1 MNPTPR
7 DPEQYGGRDTD
18 GNGEAPARRR
28 PSRDVLP
35 TELVPQTGAKARVV
49 RLISGDL
56 LITVNPVDGSEA
68 EPCPPGVRPA
78 APQKRTAEDRAAR
91 ERAAEP
97 PVPPGPPAP
106 QLPLLERQEERGRL
120 VRLLT
125 RGRSVRLSGPSGSG
139 RTALLDAVA
148 ADCAELA
155 PDGVVRLSGHRRT
168 APDLLQA
175 LYETVYDAPLYRPGH
190 DELLTALSGIGA
202 VVVVDDLEIEGAA
215 LDELLDATP
224 ECAFLFGTTP
234 DVAAEA
240 ELDEVSLAGLS
251 RAAATDLLGRVAGRP
266 LTDEEANWSGDLW
279 FESEGLPLRFVQAGA
294 LLRQRDQ
301 LREIPEDFD
310 EYGAFEERPAGAPPV
325 PLVPVPGDDVPLPS
339 IGEAAAP
346 ALLLASRLS
355 EAAREALRFAVALGG
370 EVPHQA
376 HLPALIGHTHAD
388 AALGELAGCG
398 LLSPAGSRYRL
409 AAGAQTQLELGG
421 YAEDAEGRARTAAD
435 HYAWWAKH
443 PSVTPAR
450 AVAEAD
456 AVLAAMAALLPGGPE
471 AAPAVVRLA
480 RSAGP
485 AFAAALQWGAWEKT
499 LRVGQEASRL
509 AGEVAEEAYFHHELG
524 VLALCAGHLDR
535 ARAELEAS
543 IGLRG
548 ALADRSG
555 TVAGRRALAL
565 VTDLSGV
572 LPSGPVPAALLP
584 GTGGDTAAGGWGDHA
599 VTEILPALPPLPAL
613 PRQTLVVEEPHTVVT
628 HAAPGKGGRPAGV
641 KAVGRTVV
649 AGARRNLVAVGAGA
663 LLVAVLG
670 TVVTLGAT
678 AGSEDTGNRSVTP
691 GHSAEDGDQES
702 TVPDEDTPAQDDGTG
717 GSAPSGS
724 ASAPPGP
731 SGTPT
736 PDSTG
741 TPTPG
746 SSGTAQS
753 PSPGATSPTA
763 GDTDSSV
770 PTPPAGGSASTQP
783 SGSGS
788 GSASSTPTAPAT
800 GDGSESPSTAPS
812 DTPTGPTPGTGD
824 SGGDGDGPGTGEG
837 GDATATASG
846 TAEASPWGSPS
857 TATVTPT
864 GA

>member
-1 MNPTPR
+1 MNPTAR
-7 DPEQYGGRDTD
+7 DPEQYGGRDND
-18 GNGEAPARRR
+18 RSAEVVLRRR
-28 PSRDVLP
+28 PSRDALP
-35 TELVPQTGAKARVV
+35 TELGPQTGAKARVV
-49 RLISGDL
+49 QLISGDL

-68 EPCPPGVRPA
+68 EPCPPGVRPP
-78 APQKRTAEDRAAR
+78 APLRRTAEERAAR
-91 ERAAEP
+91 DRAAEP

-125 RGRSVRLSGPSGSG
+125 RGRSARLCGPAGSG

-148 ADCAELA
+148 ADCADLA

-168 APDLLQA
+168 ATELLHA
-175 LYETVYDAPLYRPGH
+175 LYETVFDSPLYRPGRE
-190 DELLTALSGIGA
+190 ELLTALAGVGA
-202 VVVVDDLEIEGAA
+202 VVVVDDLEFDGTA
-215 LDELLDATP
+215 LEELLDATP

-234 DVAAEA
+234 DVAAGS
-240 ELDEVSLAGLS
+240 ELEEVFLSGLG
-251 RAAATDLLGRVAGRP
+251 RAAATDLLSRVVGRP

-301 LREIPEDFD
+301 LREIPEEFD
-310 EYGAFEERPAGAPPV
+310 EYGAFEERPAGAQPV
-325 PLVPVPGDDVPLPS
+325 PLVPVTGDDIPLPS
-339 IGEAAAP
+339 IGEGAAP

-376 HLPALIGHTHAD
+376 HLPALVGHTHAD
-388 AALGELAGCG
+388 AALGELDGCG

-409 AAGAQTQLELGG
+409 AAGVQTQLELGG
-421 YAEDAEGRARTAAD
+421 YAEGAEDRVRTAAD
-435 HYAWWAKH
+435 HYAWWVKH

-456 AVLAAMAALLPGGPE
+456 AVLAAMTYLLPGPGPE
-471 AAPAVVRLA
+471 AAPAAVRLA

-485 AFAAALQWGAWEKT
+485 AFAAALHWGAWEKA

-524 VLALCAGHLDR
+524 VLALCGGHLDR

-555 TVAGRRALAL
+555 AVAGRRALAL
-565 VTDLSGV
+565 VADLSGTV
-572 LPSGPVPAALLP
+572 RTDTVDAGTPP
-584 GTGGDTAAGGWGDHA
+584 GTRGDGA
-599 VTEILPALPPLPAL
+599 VTEVLPALPPLPAL
-613 PRQTLVVEEPHTVVT
+613 PRQTLVVEEPPTVISRAVPPP
-628 HAAPGKGGRPAGV
+628 HPGKGGRPTGV
-641 KAVGRTVV
+641 KSLGRSVV
-649 AGARRNLVAVGAGA
+649 AGARRNAVAVGAGA

-678 AGSEDTGNRSVTP
+678 SGSEDAGSRSVTP
-691 GHSAEDGDQES
+691 EQSADDGDGQSTDPAEDSPVQETGAGD
-702 TVPDEDTPAQDDGTG
+702 PG
-717 GSAPSGS
+717 PSGS
-724 ASAPPGP
+724 ASASPGP
-731 SGTPT
+731 SGLPT
-736 PDSTG
+736 PETSG

-753 PSPGATSPTA
+753 PSPGATTPATTGGTGQSPT
-763 GDTDSSV
+763 
-770 PTPPAGGSASTQP
+770 PKPP
-783 SGSGS
+783 SGSV
-788 GSASSTPTAPAT
+788 STPPKPSTST
-800 GDGSESPSTAPS
+800 STAPTTPGTDAPTPS
-812 DTPTGPTPGTGD
+812 PTDTPTGGTPG
-824 SGGDGDGPGTGEG
+824 GGDGGGDAGGGEG
-837 GDATATASG
+837 TDATATASG
-846 TAEASPWGSPS
+846 TAEATPWESAG
-857 TATVTPT
+857 TATVTATPD
-864 GA
+864 A

>member
-1 MNPTPR
+1 MNPTAR
-7 DPEQYGGRDTD
+7 DPEHHSGHDTH
-18 GNGEAPARRR
+18 GSGEAPARRR
-28 PSRDVLP
+28 PSRDALS
-35 TELVPQTGAKARVV
+35 TELVPQAGAKARVV

-68 EPCPPGVRPA
+68 EPCPPGVRPE
-78 APQKRTAEDRAAR
+78 APLRRTAEERAGR

-106 QLPLLERQEERGRL
+106 QLPLLERQEELGRL

-125 RGRSVRLSGPSGSG
+125 RGRSARLSGPAGSG

-168 APDLLQA
+168 APDLLYA
-175 LYETVYDAPLYRPGH
+175 LYETVYDAPLRRPERE
-190 DELLTALSGIGA
+190 ELLGALSGIGA
-202 VVVVDDLEIEGAA
+202 VVVVDDLEFGGPA
-215 LDELLDATP
+215 LAELLDATP

-234 DVAAEA
+234 DVATDAG
-240 ELDEVSLAGLS
+240 LDEVSLAGLS

-266 LTDEEANWSGDLW
+266 LTDEESNWAGDLW

-325 PLVPVPGDDVPLPS
+325 PLVPVLDDEVPLPS

-346 ALLLASRLS
+346 APLLASRLS

-388 AALGELAGCG
+388 AALGELAGAG

-409 AAGAQTQLELGG
+409 AAGVQVQLELGG
-421 YAEDAEGRARTAAD
+421 YAEGAEHRALTVAE
-435 HYAWWAKH
+435 HYAWWVKH

-456 AVLAAMAALLPGGPE
+456 AVLAAMAVLLPSGNPE
-471 AAPAVVRLA
+471 AAPVVVRLA

-485 AFAAALQWGAWEKT
+485 AFAAALQWGAWEKA

-509 AGEVAEEAYFHHELG
+509 AGDVAEEAYFHHELG

-555 TVAGRRALAL
+555 AVAGRRALAL
-565 VTDLSGV
+565 VTDRSGKLPLGARPEAPAVHTATGARGDGAATEV
-572 LPSGPVPAALLP
+572 LPV
-584 GTGGDTAAGGWGDHA
+584 
-599 VTEILPALPPLPAL
+599 LPPLPAL
-613 PRQTLVVEEPHTVVT
+613 PRQTLVVEEQAATYPVP
-628 HAAPGKGGRPAGV
+628 AGAPGKGGRPAGV
-641 KAVGRTVV
+641 KALGRTVV

-678 AGSEDTGNRSVTP
+678 AGSEDAGNQSVTP
-691 GHSAEDGDQES
+691 GHSAEEGDEES
-702 TVPDEDTPAQDDGTG
+702 SVPAEDTPADDNGSGG
-717 GSAPSGS
+717 GSGS
-724 ASAPPGP
+724 VPTGSSSVRPGT

-736 PDSTG
+736 PGTTG

-753 PSPGATSPTA
+753 PDPDTTSPTA
-763 GDTDSSV
+763 VDTGSAV
-770 PTPPAGGSASTQP
+770 PKPPAGGS
-783 SGSGS
+783 
-788 GSASSTPTAPAT
+788 SSTPPKGSTGSTGSTPTPSAT
-800 GDGSESPSTAPS
+800 STAPS
-812 DTPTGPTPGTGD
+812 ATPTTETPSTGETPGDDGGGSGD
-824 SGGDGDGPGTGEG
+824 DGGGA
-837 GDATATASG
+837 ATATASG
-846 TAEASPWGSPS
+846 TAEASPWGSPG
-857 TATVTPT
+857 TATATPDE
-864 GA
+864 A